1 MTRTAYPLTMTRIDV
16 RDVDSLS
23 AVNSVF
29 PAGSSRCG
37 IYVLHF
43 ADGYEY
49 VGQARNVL
57 TRFRTHVR
65 SWADPIVALDF
76 APIPVAELDQT

>member
-23 AVNSVF
+23 AVSTVF
-29 PAGSSRCG
+29 STGASRCG

-43 ADGYEY
+43 ADGDEY

-65 SWADPIVALDF
+65 
-76 APIPVAELDQT
+76 